1 MIVNQNLSKLSYGAG
16 EKQSQEII
24 IKNVRNLFKL
34 KKENEAIK
42 DRMIRD
48 IRTLIEKEEKDY
60 KPMRVGNFWNNYIE
74 YKNSGDRDKNL
85 SVKEYLDRIK
95 PQLRDIITH
104 FQKSD
109 AWKIQLTIAINYIS
123 SNDVNE
129 ECVMHWNG
137 DKIECV
143 TYNAN
148 EIFNELFDSLF
159 PR

>member
-48 IRTLIEKEEKDY
+48 IRTLIEKEEKD

-95 PQLRDIITH
+95 P
-104 FQKSD
+104 
-109 AWKIQLTIAINYIS
+109 
-123 SNDVNE
+123 
-129 ECVMHWNG
+129 
-137 DKIECV
+137 
-143 TYNAN
+143 
-148 EIFNELFDSLF
+148 
-159 PR
+159 

>member
-48 IRTLIEKEEKDY
+48 IRTLTEKEEKDY

-95 PQLRDIITH
+95 P
-104 FQKSD
+104 
-109 AWKIQLTIAINYIS
+109 
-123 SNDVNE
+123 
-129 ECVMHWNG
+129 
-137 DKIECV
+137 
-143 TYNAN
+143 
-148 EIFNELFDSLF
+148 
-159 PR
+159 